1 MNVSGLSDTFK
12 TLGPVRLGVM
22 ASIVVGLLIFFVF
35 VTTRVSQPDMQ
46 ILYSD
51 LTNMDASA
59 VAGKLEASQIAYRV
73 SDDGTSVFVPES
85 EVGRS
90 RMLLAEAGLP
100 NGGSLGYEIF
110 DQSQGFGQTQF
121 VQNINQVRALQ
132 GELART
138 IAAIEPVQFA
148 KVHLVLPQRQ
158 LFERQ
163 AAEATGSVTIKL
175 KNNERLTKQQIY
187 AIQNLVA
194 NAVPGLGASRV
205 SLIDSEA
212 NLLAGGDAEYGAGG
226 QADDKR
232 RAYEQRL
239 QMSVE
244 ELVGR
249 VVGFNKVRA
258 QVTADLNFDVVS
270 RSREI
275 YDPEG
280 QVVRSTQVI
289 TDTNNET
296 EAGSNSG
303 AVSVEQNLPGLPAG
317 DIDAAQDVFGS
328 SSERTQE
335 VTNFEINKTIE
346 SITSEMGE
354 VTNLSVA
361 VLVDGNYTTDEEGN
375 KTYEPRSEQE
385 IERLTS
391 LVRSAVGYDEDRGD
405 RVEVVNL
412 PFADIEGEFTEP
424 AEAKLLGFEKKDILG
439 LVEMLTLSIMVMLV
453 LLLVVRPVLSKI
465 LAAIPTPTTGGQY
478 GPDGAY
484 LPGAD
489 GTPALVGPGGGA
501 PMLTDQS
508 GAGAGVNFSGASSE
522 EESLI
527 DMEQVEGR
535 VKTSS
540 IKKVSEIVGNH
551 PTETVSV
558 IRNWMS
564 QD

>member
-1 MNVSGLSDTFK
+1 MSGLGDTLK
-12 TLGPVRLGVM
+12 ALGPARLGVM
-22 ASIVVGLLIFFVF
+22 ASIIVGLLIFFVF
-35 VTTRVSQPDMQ
+35 VTTRVSQPDLS

-59 VAGKLEASQIAYRV
+59 VAGKLEASAIPYRV
-73 SDDGTSVFVPES
+73 SADGTSVFVPES

-100 NGGSLGYEIF
+100 NGGSMGYEIF

-138 IAAIEPVQFA
+138 ITSMEPIQFA

-187 AIQNLVA
+187 AIQSLVA
-194 NAVPGLGASRV
+194 NSVPGLSSSRV

-212 NLLAGGDAEYGAGG
+212 NLLAGGDDGG
-226 QADDKR
+226 VGDSGKADDKR

-258 QVTADLNFDVVS
+258 QVTADLNFDIVN

-275 YDPEG
+275 YDPDG

-289 TDTNNET
+289 TDTNNEV
-296 EAGSNSG
+296 EGSSSNG
-303 AVSVEQNLPGLPAG
+303 VVGVEQNLPGLP
-317 DIDAAQDVFGS
+317 DAASGAQDTIGS

-346 SITSEMGE
+346 SITSETGE
-354 VTNLSVA
+354 VTSLSVA
-361 VLVDGNYTTDEEGN
+361 VLVDGNYTMDEEGN
-375 KTYEPRSEQE
+375 KTYEARSEQE
-385 IERLTS
+385 IAQLTA
-391 LVRSAVGYDEDRGD
+391 LVRSAVGYDEARGD
-405 RVEVVNL
+405 TVEVVNL
-412 PFADIEGEFTEP
+412 PFADIEGDFTET
-424 AEAKLLGFEKKDILG
+424 AETSFFGFGKKDILG
-439 LVEMLTLSIMVMLV
+439 LVEMLTLTIMVMLV

-465 LAAIPTPTTGGQY
+465 LAAIPAAGTGGGY
-478 GPDGAY
+478 GPDGG
-484 LPGAD
+484 LIGAD
-489 GTPALVGPGGGA
+489 GTPALAGPDGA

-508 GAGAGVNFSGASSE
+508 GGAGSYAPQRQ

-540 IKKVSEIVGNH
+540 IKKVTEIVGNH
-551 PTETVSV
+551 PSETVSV

-564 QD
+564 QE